1 MQGMLGLPQPPQRL
15 EAYDISNTA
24 GTDIVASMVVYV
36 DGRPCKKD
44 YKHFKVEGLRDQD
57 DYASMKQ
64 VLERRFAHF
73 LAGDA
78 GFSDRPDALLIDGGV
93 EHANV
98 ALNVLRELS
107 IDIPV
112 FGMVKDDRHR
122 TRALVT
128 PQGEEI
134 GIQASPAV
142 FALIG
147 RIQEETHR
155 FAITYHR
162 QLRSKHV
169 RGSTLDAIEG
179 IGEKRRNLLLRKFR
193 SVAAIRE
200 ADLAALRECLPQ
212 PAAQAVYDYFHSQE

>member
-1 MQGMLGLPQPPQRL
+1 MEQYLNLDTRIFRKDKP
-15 EAYDISNTA
+15 
-24 GTDIVASMVVYV
+24 
-36 DGRPCKKD
+36 KKSD
-44 YKHFKVEGLRDQD
+44 YKRFKLENMEDQD
-57 DYASMKQ
+57 DYASMRQ
-64 VLERRFAHF
+64 VLCRRFCHY
-73 LAGDA
+73 LDGDK
-78 GFSDRPDALLIDGGV
+78 GFDERPDVLLIDGGAV
-93 EHANV
+93 HAETV
-98 ALNVLRELS
+98 REALETMGIRLP
-107 IDIPV
+107 I
-112 FGMVKDDRHR
+112 FGMVKDNRHR